1 MKKLTALLLS
11 AVLALA
17 LPMTTAFAEG
27 RTAPEDKKIIEN
39 DAAGVVTQFRKYDAK
54 FWDAES
60 PEPGTVVKM
69 EYTTDVYGEP
79 VNNWLN
85 VYLPYGYDETKQY
98 DILYFFHGT
107 NETPDSFISD
117 ARAKNCLDNMIET
130 GTANPFIMVFP
141 TYYYDYETRATDK
154 DLFAEEMRKDI
165 MPLVES
171 TYSTYAP
178 TPDTAGFEASR
189 DHRAMSGYSQGSHA
203 CWVALNHLLDTARWW
218 LPLSGS
224 SASAEEIKA
233 CIEAQGKNSN
243 DFFIYLGT
251 GGPRD
256 IAYEGIV
263 GLVKD
268 MVADPDFFS
277 FGNDLHTNNVY
288 ATISN
293 EVHQTL
299 IGRYYLYNAFC
310 DGLMK

>member
-1 MKKLTALLLS
+1 MKKIIALLL
-11 AVLALA
+11 ALFAA
-17 LPMTTAFAEG
+17 LPLTLSAAAEG
-27 RTAPEDKKIIEN
+27 RTPPEDKKIIED
-39 DAAGVVTQFRKYDAK
+39 DAAGVVTRFRKYDAK

-69 EYTTDVYGEP
+69 EYTTQVYGEP
-79 VNNWLN
+79 VSNWLN

-107 NETPDSFISD
+107 NETPDSFIGD
-117 ARAKNCLDNMIET
+117 ARAKNCLDNLIET
-130 GTANPFIMVFP
+130 GVANPFIMVFP

-154 DLFAEEMRKDI
+154 DLFAEEMRGDI

-178 TPDTAGFEASR
+178 TPDTDGFLASR
-189 DHRAMSGYSQGSHA
+189 DHRAFSGYSQGSHA
-203 CWVALNHLLDTARWW
+203 CWVAMTHLLDTARWW

-224 SASAEEIKA
+224 FDVGDLKA
-233 CIEAQGKNSN
+233 GIAAQSEYQD
-243 DFFIYLGT
+243 DFFIYIGC
-251 GGPRD
+251 GGARD

-263 GLVKD
+263 SMIREMLD
-268 MVADPDFFS
+268 DPDFFS
-277 FGNDLHTNNVY
+277 FGSDLSTNNVY
-288 ATISN
+288 ATIST

>member
-1 MKKLTALLLS
+1 MKKLIVLFLTL
-11 AVLALA
+11 VLALTVSA
-17 LPMTTAFAEG
+17 AAFAEG
-27 RTAPEDKKIIEN
+27 RTPPEDKKIIEN

-85 VYLPYGYDETKQY
+85 VYLPYGYDGMKQY
-98 DILYFFHGT
+98 DIIYFFHGT
-107 NETPDSFISD
+107 NETPDSFIEDS
-117 ARAKNCLDNMIET
+117 RAKNCLDNLIET
-130 GTANPFIMVFP
+130 GFANPFIMVFP
-141 TYYYDYETRATDK
+141 TYYYDYAERATDK
-154 DLFAEEMRKDI
+154 DLFAQEMREDI

-178 TPDTAGFEASR
+178 TADTEGFIASR
-189 DHRAMSGYSQGSHA
+189 NHRAISGYSQGSHA
-203 CWVALNHLLDTARWW
+203 CWVAMSHLLDTARWW
-218 LPLSGS
+218 LPLSV
-224 SASAEEIKA
+224 AS
-233 CIEAQGKNSN
+233 EAAKVKENILAQTGYAD
-243 DFFIYLGT
+243 DFFIYVGT

-256 IAYEGIV
+256 LAYEGTV
-263 GLVKD
+263 SMLRD
-268 MVADPDFFS
+268 MAADDFFS
-277 FGNDLHTNNVY
+277 FGNDLHSNNLY

-310 DGLMK
+310 DGLLK